1 MKLKSNYLPPI
12 HSTLLFKTLS
22 SVMAKGR
29 IDNEI
34 FINILRIRKNDNRID
49 LDDIYKEI
57 KKSLGFEDVI
67 KEFIDDRIHKNN
79 KQIESKH

>member
-1 MKLKSNYLPPI
+1 
-12 HSTLLFKTLS
+12 
-22 SVMAKGR
+22 MAKGR

-79 KQIESKH
+79 KQIESKHWFLLRKFRTSWYGNA